1 MPNHFDDI
9 LDGMAEGVIS
19 AAARGVGRSIAN
31 MAERA
36 FNAQEEDEFVEI
48 DSDGVVRPLQPNQSP
63 KGVALRDV
71 KGEY

>member
-1 MPNHFDDI
+1 
-9 LDGMAEGVIS
+9 
-19 AAARGVGRSIAN
+19 

-48 DSDGVVRPLQPNQSP
+48 DSDGVVRPLQPNP

>member
-1 MPNHFDDI
+1 MPNDFDDI
-9 LDGMAEGVIS
+9 LDGIAEGVIS
-19 AAARGVGRSIAN
+19 AAARGVGRAIAN

-48 DSDGVVRPLQPNQSP
+48 DSDGVVRPLQPNP

>member
-1 MPNHFDDI
+1 
-9 LDGMAEGVIS
+9 MAEGVIS

-48 DSDGVVRPLQPNQSP
+48 DSDGVVRPLQPNP

>member
-1 MPNHFDDI
+1 MPNDFDDI

-36 FNAQEEDEFVEI
+36 FNAQE
-48 DSDGVVRPLQPNQSP
+48 
-63 KGVALRDV
+63 
-71 KGEY
+71 